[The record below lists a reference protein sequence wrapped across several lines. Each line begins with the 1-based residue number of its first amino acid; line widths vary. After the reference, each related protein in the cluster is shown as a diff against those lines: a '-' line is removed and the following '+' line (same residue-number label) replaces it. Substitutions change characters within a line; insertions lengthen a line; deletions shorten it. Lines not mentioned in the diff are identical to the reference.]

1 MTTTEEPLR
10 HLGTPEDAEWF
21 RVMLKEIGETQSS
34 LARLMERNGDDR
46 KAATILR
53 NIQRMANGEARVSG
67 EMRVILTMISRAQK
81 KRAKAAAVSGAP
93 DEPKLLL
100 PCDLIQDSDR
110 LSGQNQTGRGQILPQ
125 MPDR

>member
-1 MTTTEEPLR
+1 MSTSITTEEPVR
-10 HLGTPEDAEWF
+10 HLGTPESAQWF
-21 RVMLKEIGETQSS
+21 RAMLEEIGETQTS

-81 KRAKAAAVSGAP
+81 KRAKAAAVGGA
-93 DEPKLLL
+93 
-100 PCDLIQDSDR
+100 
-110 LSGQNQTGRGQILPQ
+110 NAA
-125 MPDR
+125 